1 MVRGGALAFK
11 WQLTENM
18 SVDQDNN
25 ELSLSPGLL
34 VPWSVSRYCLQYHT
48 HTTGWHSTVQM
59 FCNNNNNN
67 NINNNIGHNMC
78 MEFTG
83 TFELCLCLVWW
94 QYKSIFMISLKHP
107 RSCVKLTRNEH
118 KYFANK
124 DQDPEWPA
132 AFSSW
137 VPPFSAMIKVQCF
150 RILSLIPDTS
160 VVMGCWLYCSCDPL
174 ELIIF
179 WIPGKFKCFVCCGS
193 DFYIMYMYV
202 ILPLSWGTNSILH
215 ASLLRS
221 SS

>member
-59 FCNNNNNN
+59 FCNNNNIN
-67 NINNNIGHNMC
+67 NNNIGNNMC
-78 MEFTG
+78 KEFTG

-107 RSCVKLTRNEH
+107 RSCVKLTRNKH
-118 KYFANK
+118 TYFANK

-137 VPPFSAMIKVQCF
+137 VLSATIFSNDQSSMFQDTE
-150 RILSLIPDTS
+150 PDTWYLS
-160 VVMGCWLYCSCDPL
+160 GHGMLTLLLLWSTWIDYILNSRKVEMLCLLWIRFLHYVYVCHIT
-174 ELIIF
+174 IIM
-179 WIPGKFKCFVCCGS
+179 
-193 DFYIMYMYV
+193 IMR
-202 ILPLSWGTNSILH
+202 H
-215 ASLLRS
+215 
-221 SS
+221 